1 MTRQRLKLYKEIREE
16 RDKLVQMIAELEA
29 VMYGPRSPK
38 LDGMPSAHGEA
49 GRPTESLAIKHADL
63 LELYEGKVADLAEIL
78 KDIEEAIKPL
88 RPKERTLLR
97 LYYIEGLT
105 WEQVCCELHYSWSHV
120 HRQHKAAL
128 EHLKELEDD
137 TTCD

>member
-1 MTRQRLKLYKEIREE
+1 MTRQKLRMYRDIREE
-16 RDKLVQMIAELEA
+16 RDRLVRMIGDLEA

-38 LDGMPSAHGEA
+38 LDGMPTTHGEA
-49 GRPTESLAIKHADL
+49 GRPTEALAIKHQDL
-63 LELYEGKVADLAEIL
+63 LDLYEGKVADLAEIL

-88 RPKERTLLR
+88 RPKERTVLR

-105 WEQVCCELHYSWSHV
+105 WEHVCCELHYSWSQV
-120 HRQHKAAL
+120 HRWHKAAL
-128 EHLKELEDD
+128 KHLKEMEDN